1 MLLQYPVVCSIITM
15 YIVYKRCD
23 AARGDDMG
31 LFGKRKTSYGHK
43 LGLALSGGGTRGIAH
58 IGAFKAFEEA
68 GLKFDFVAGT
78 SAGSIMGALYCAGI
92 PWQTILDEAKKL
104 NRKDF
109 LDKRFMVGS
118 DSENIAKIARILLGD
133 STFDQLQIPFAAVAV
148 DIRTGREVLLN
159 SGDVATAVSASSAV
173 PALFTPVRIEDMVLV
188 DGGLLNNMPA
198 DVCRDMGAEIVVGID
213 LNHLRGQGSSSDKL
227 KDTLLATWAITAKN
241 AMYKGELNSDVI
253 ITPELTPYKNT
264 RLDNIDEMFEEG
276 YRAAMEKIEEIKEL
290 INTKF

>member
-1 MLLQYPVVCSIITM
+1 
-15 YIVYKRCD
+15 
-23 AARGDDMG
+23 MG
-31 LFGKRKTSYGHK
+31 LFGNRKTSNHK
-43 LGLALSGGGTRGIAH
+43 VGLALSGGGTRGIAH

-68 GLKFDFVAGT
+68 GIHFHCVAGT

-92 PWQTILDEAKKL
+92 PWQVMLMEAKKL

-109 LDKRFMVGS
+109 LDKRFWVGS
-118 DSENIAKIARILLGD
+118 ASENIANIARILLGD
-133 STFDQLQIPFAAVAV
+133 TTFNSLQIPFSAVAV
-148 DIRTGREVLLN
+148 DIRTGSEVILN

-173 PALFTPVRIEDMVLV
+173 PALFTPVTIGEMTLV

-198 DVCRDMGAEIVVGID
+198 DVCRNMGAEIVVGVD
-213 LNHLRGQGSSSDKL
+213 LNHTRGQGSASDKL
-227 KDTLLATWAITAKN
+227 KDTIWASWAIIGKN

-253 ITPELTPYKNT
+253 VTPELSEYKNT

-276 YRAAMEKIEEIKEL
+276 YRAANEKIQEIIDL